1 MKKFRVTLDAVRVV
15 RLREEKEA
23 LEAYSAA
30 LLARQKALDRL
41 EEVRLQQAQESEVT
55 RQEMSAGCTSGRLR
69 QRQSF
74 HESLRIH
81 LRAAEGCFAE
91 SELLQQGTMQRLV
104 QAKQRREVV
113 DKAFERQHASH
124 QKGVMREEAHLLDEL
139 AQRQLPTSLRWQ
151 NA

>member
-1 MKKFRVTLDAVRVV
+1 MKKFRFTLDAVRIV
-15 RLREEKEA
+15 RQREEKTA

-41 EEVRLQQAQESEVT
+41 EHIRLQQAEAAEET

-74 HESLRIH
+74 HESLRAT
-81 LRAAEGCFAE
+81 LREAEGKFAQAE
-91 SELLQQGTMQRLV
+91 AAQQVAMQRLV
-104 QAKQRREVV
+104 QAKQGREAV
-113 DKAFERQHASH
+113 DKAFERQKAGH
-124 QKGVMREEAHLLDEL
+124 QKQVLIEEAHLLDEL
-139 AQRQLPTSLRWQ
+139 AQRQLPSSLRWQ

>member
-1 MKKFRVTLDAVRVV
+1 MKKFRFTLDAVRVV
-15 RLREEKEA
+15 RQRAEKEA

-30 LLARQKALDRL
+30 ILARQKALQQL
-41 EEVRLQQAQESEVT
+41 EEVRLRQAEASEET

-74 HESLRIH
+74 HESLRAR
-81 LRAAEGCFAE
+81 LREAEGSFAE
-91 SELLQQGTMQRLV
+91 AEVVQQNSMLRLV
-104 QAKQRREVV
+104 QAKQGREVV
-113 DKAFERQHASH
+113 DKAFERQRATH
-124 QKGVMREEAHLLDEL
+124 QKQGMIEEAHLLDEL

>member
-1 MKKFRVTLDAVRVV
+1 MKKFRFTLDAVRVV
-15 RLREEKEA
+15 RQREEKNA

-41 EEVRLQQAQESEVT
+41 EEIRLQQAQAAEET

-74 HESLRIH
+74 HESLRVT
-81 LRAAEGCFAE
+81 LREAEVRFAQAE
-91 SELLQQGTMQRLV
+91 VVQQNAMQRLV
-104 QAKQRREVV
+104 QAKQGREAVE
-113 DKAFERQHASH
+113 KAFDRQKSSH
-124 QKGVMREEAHLLDEL
+124 QKLAMLEEAHLLDEL
-139 AQRQLPTSLRWQ
+139 AQRQLPQSLRWQ